1 MLLKIENFY
10 KSLQDPEKKKYK
22 LRFLWKNRKITS
34 IKKNNKKIKIIF
46 NLPILIDF
54 SESIIEKKLFD
65 NSKLNYSLIG
75 KKNFFFRKFKSLIFG
90 TYFNSKKA
98 IDLFKKSMVKNST
111 ILILGGGNI
120 GTGLDKI
127 YKSKDIKI
135 ISTDIYPSTNIQ
147 FISDCHNI
155 PLKNESVDGVIIQAV
170 LEHVLKPEQ
179 VINEVYRV
187 LKKNGIVFAETPF
200 MQHSHEEPYD
210 FNRFTELG
218 HRWLFKSFKSLYRK
232 TNGGPS
238 VSLFWSIKYFLF
250 SLTNSK
256 FISNLL
262 SIPFLFIVFFDYLI
276 PEKRKIKSANGFIFV
291 GRKTKNK
298 ITQKNIIKQ
307 FIG

>member
-1 MLLKIENFY
+1 MLTNLKEIQFLLRDPIS
-10 KSLQDPEKKKYK
+10 KSDI
-22 LRFLWKNRKITS
+22 N
-34 IKKNNKKIKIIF
+34 IKWNNKTIETVSSKENKFKISN
-46 NLPILIDF
+46 NLPILINFKKSIVD
-54 SESIIEKKLFD
+54 ESFYNNINLD
-65 NSKLNYSLIG
+65 NSLIG
-75 KKNFFFRKFKSLIFG
+75 NRSQLKKKIKNFLTRSNL
-90 TYFNSKKA
+90 NSKKS
-98 IDLFKKSMVKNST
+98 IKIFKKNLNKNSK
-111 ILILGGGNI
+111 ILVIGGGNI
-120 GTGLDKI
+120 GTGLQDL
-127 YKSKDIKI
+127 YQDISLDL
-135 ISTDIYPSTNIQ
+135 ISTDIYPSDKIN

-155 PLKNESVDGVIIQAV
+155 PIKDESVDGVIIQAV

-187 LKKNGIVFAETPF
+187 LKKKGIVFAETPF

-238 VSLFWSIKYFLF
+238 VSLFWSIKFFLF

-256 FISNLL
+256 LISNLL
-262 SIPFLFIVFFDYLI
+262 SIPFLFIFFFDYLI
-276 PEKRKIKSANGFIFV
+276 PEKKKIKSANGFIFV

>member
-1 MLLKIENFY
+1 
-10 KSLQDPEKKKYK
+10 
-22 LRFLWKNRKITS
+22 
-34 IKKNNKKIKIIF
+34 
-46 NLPILIDF
+46 
-54 SESIIEKKLFD
+54 
-65 NSKLNYSLIG
+65 
-75 KKNFFFRKFKSLIFG
+75 
-90 TYFNSKKA
+90 
-98 IDLFKKSMVKNST
+98 MVKNST

-135 ISTDIYPSTNIQ
+135 ISTDIYPSNNIQ

-187 LKKNGIVFAETPF
+187 LKKKGIVFAETPF

-238 VSLFWSIKYFLF
+238 VSLFWSIKFFLF

-256 FISNLL
+256 LISNLL

-276 PEKRKIKSANGFIFV
+276 PEKKKIKS
-291 GRKTKNK
+291 
-298 ITQKNIIKQ
+298 
-307 FIG
+307 